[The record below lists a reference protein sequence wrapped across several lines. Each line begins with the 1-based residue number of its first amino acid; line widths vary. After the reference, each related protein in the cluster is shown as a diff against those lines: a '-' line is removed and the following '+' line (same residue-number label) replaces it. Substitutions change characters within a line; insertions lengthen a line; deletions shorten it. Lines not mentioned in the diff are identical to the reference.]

1 MKDEMVTW
9 LLTVERFN
17 ERDVGNKWPGTEREV
32 RSALWQ
38 AKEVLRL
45 EHGIVFKPT
54 RNHPYEFHRASPGEI
69 ERRGLGFGR
78 KSRRKA
84 VRAEELLRLAAE
96 KSHPEEQRR
105 IEELADRQAA
115 RNAMARSRA
124 RLRGEAEPKG

>member
-1 MKDEMVTW
+1 MKDEMVAW

-17 ERDVGNKWPGTEREV
+17 ERDVGNRWPGTEREW

-45 EHGIVFKPT
+45 AHGIVFKPT
-54 RNHPYEFHRASPGEI
+54 RGHAYEFHRASPGEI
-69 ERRGLGFGR
+69 ERRGVGFAR

-84 VRAEELLRLAAE
+84 KRAEELLRLAA
-96 KSHPEEQRR
+96 SRAAPEEQRR

-115 RNAMARSRA
+115 RNAMASARA
-124 RLRGEAEPKG
+124 RLRGEDDPT